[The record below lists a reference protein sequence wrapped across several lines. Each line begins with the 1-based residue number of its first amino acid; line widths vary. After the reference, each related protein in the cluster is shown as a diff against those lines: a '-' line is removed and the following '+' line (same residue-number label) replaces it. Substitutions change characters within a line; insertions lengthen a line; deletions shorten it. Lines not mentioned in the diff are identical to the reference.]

1 MFIDFTK
8 QKIRTVISAV
18 SIGLISFGGYAQ
30 EKAILQVKKETNSQ
44 GLTSL
49 QSQFKREREAAK
61 KRVEAYLRQQS
72 LLRSAAPES
81 ASEDNS
87 HRELM
92 DVGEDGTLYYYTTY
106 NDDAAKTTR
115 TDKLHPSSGLGY
127 NLTGEGEMIG
137 IWEGSTVNG
146 NHEAFT
152 GRVIVKEEGVEPIYG
167 NINPFNVTENDRHAD
182 HVGGTLVGAK
192 HANGGRAAGMAPNA
206 TLLSYDWFNDNQEII
221 QAVKDHNLLV
231 SNHSYGW
238 WANSLPEYEFGKYT
252 SWAKNL
258 DEIANQ
264 SPYYLHVKS
273 ASNDRDN
280 FYESKNEAWHD
291 YLNKGGY
298 DILYRESVAKNILT
312 VAAVD
317 KVENYVDASS
327 VKMSGFSNWGPT
339 DDGRIKPDIAGNGV
353 GVYSADRYSTSAY
366 TTMSGTSMSAPN
378 VSGSLLLLQQYYKRL
393 NGFYMHAATLKGLAL
408 HTASEAG
415 RNPGPDYEFGWGLLN
430 AEKAAE
436 AIKNNGEL
444 SMIKEINLDNNEV
457 HTFKVRK
464 NSNNEPLMVSI
475 SWNDLA
481 YNVSPFDTTVDDSTP
496 VLVNDLDIRVTDSEN
511 KEFFP
516 WKLNPANPAAGA
528 TKGDNIVDNIEKI
541 EVVGGTAGEVY
552 TVTIT
557 HKGVL
562 AGNQQAVSVV
572 VTGGSRVSGACNLA
586 QWSRSKAYKKGDVV
600 EYLGDRF
607 EAKFWSQG
615 RVPFSNDQW
624 GPWTLLGEC
633 GTNNNK
639 PTITLISP
647 VPNTNVEHGKLIQ
660 VKASVTNAALSFSSV
675 FLKLQ
680 TPGETLLLEPKSE
693 VNNVYTFDYSPNTNR
708 EEVLSI
714 VAINEQ
720 GVKSTKGLELDFTL
734 NQSPKL
740 ELISAQNEFQN
751 NLDAI
756 PVKIKATDID
766 GSVEKVYMSYT
777 NVYGVVK
784 ENIEMI
790 KEGNVYSAVITP
802 EKLMDQFDI
811 TIVAIDNLGKKSD
824 SVTVQRRIGNGEKN
838 IAPVVFIHTPFEG
851 TTFDLTESLEVELAY
866 TSYNEFFEGPEQ
878 LVRSEVYLNGNLIRE
893 ENHENSHYFSE
904 ETTLR
909 ISELG
914 AYTVKVRSLDERGAW
929 GEAEVSFEVVKNPE
943 IRFTNLTEGNLYTL
957 NKGEL
962 LDVNVEVIKGSGEI
976 SFVEYHTYEY
986 NDINFFPRVEF
997 YSSTEAPYSFQY
1009 DPKRGS
1015 SEIYI
1020 TATVVDVNGKTNSTS
1035 VTIYTEKDKIQ
1046 PPYPNPT
1053 TGIVNIPWDVALG
1066 KAVVSVYSTSY
1077 IEQFSKTFE
1086 SQNEFQIDL
1095 SSLNKGV
1102 YFVLVQSEDGFYS
1115 KEHKVILE

>member
-8 QKIRTVISAV
+8 QKIRTVVSAV

-30 EKAILQVKKETNSQ
+30 DKAILQVKKETNSQ
-44 GLTSL
+44 GLNSL
-49 QSQFKREREAAK
+49 QSQFKRESEAAK
-61 KRVEAYLRQQS
+61 KRVEEHLRKQS
-72 LLRSAAPES
+72 LLRSATPES
-81 ASEDNS
+81 ASDDNS

-106 NDDAAKTTR
+106 NDGAAKTTR

-167 NINPFNVTENDRHAD
+167 NIDPLNVTRNDSHAD
-182 HVGGTLVGAK
+182 HVGGTLIGAK
-192 HANGGRAAGMAPNA
+192 HADGGRAAGMAPNA

-238 WANSLPEYEFGKYT
+238 DASYLPKYDFGKYGQY
-252 SWAKNL
+252 ARKM
-258 DEIANQ
+258 DELANKA
-264 SPYYLHVKS
+264 PYYLHVKS
-273 ASNDRDN
+273 AGNDRGSNLSD
-280 FYESKNEAWHD
+280 D
-291 YLNKGGY
+291 GY
-298 DILYRESVAKNILT
+298 DLIYGVSAAKNILT
-312 VAAVD
+312 IAAAE
-317 KVENYVDASS
+317 KVEEYKNASS
-327 VKMSGFSNWGPT
+327 VKMSWFSNWGPT
-339 DDGRIKPDIAGNGV
+339 DDGRIKPDISGNGV
-353 GVYSADRYSTSAY
+353 NVYSADRYSTSAY
-366 TTMSGTSMSAPN
+366 TTKSGTSMSAPN

-393 NGFYMHAATLKGLAL
+393 NGFYMRAATLKGLAL

-464 NSNNEPLMVSI
+464 NSDEPLMVSI

-496 VLVNDLDIRVTDSEN
+496 VLVNDLDIRIIDSEN
-511 KEFFP
+511 KETLP
-516 WKLNPANPAAGA
+516 WKLNPATPSAGA
-528 TKGDNIVDNIEKI
+528 TRGDNIVDNIEKI
-541 EVVGGTAGEVY
+541 EVVGGAAGEVY

-562 AGNQQAVSVV
+562 TGNQQAVSVV

-586 QWSRSKAYKKGDVV
+586 QWSRSKAYKKGDIV

-615 RVPFSNDQW
+615 SVPFSNDQW
-624 GPWTLLGEC
+624 GAWMLLGEC

-639 PTITLISP
+639 STITLISP
-647 VPNTNVEHGKLIQ
+647 EPNTNVEHGKLVQ

-675 FLKLQ
+675 FLKIQ
-680 TPGETLLLEPKSE
+680 RPGETFLLEPKS
-693 VNNVYTFDYSPNTNR
+693 VVGNVYTFDYSPNTNR

-720 GVKSTKGLELDFTL
+720 GVKSTKDLELDFTL

-751 NLDAI
+751 NLEAI

-766 GSVEKVYMSYT
+766 GAVEKVYMSYT

-784 ENIEMI
+784 ENIEML
-790 KEGNVYSAVITP
+790 KEGNVYSVVITP
-802 EKLMDQFDI
+802 ENLMDQFDI

-893 ENHENSHYFSE
+893 ENYENSHYFSE

-962 LDVNVEVIKGSGEI
+962 LDVNVEVVKGSSDI
-976 SFVEYHTYEY
+976 QFVEYLTYEY

-1020 TATVVDVNGKTNSTS
+1020 TATVVDVNGKTNSAS

-1053 TGIVNIPWDVALG
+1053 TGIVNIPWDAALG
-1066 KAVVSVYSTSY
+1066 KAIVGVYSSRN

-1086 SQNEFQIDL
+1086 SGNEFQIDL
-1095 SSLNKGV
+1095 SALNKGV
-1102 YFVLVQSEDGFYS
+1102 YFVLVQSKDGFYF